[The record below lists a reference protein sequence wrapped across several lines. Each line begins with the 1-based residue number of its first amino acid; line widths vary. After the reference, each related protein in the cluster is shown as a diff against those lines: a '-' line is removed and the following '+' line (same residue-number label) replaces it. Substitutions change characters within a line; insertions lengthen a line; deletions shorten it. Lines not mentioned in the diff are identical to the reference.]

1 MPETENEELTNK
13 KRFLELCSQIKRDGV
28 DKLLNWLESSDFY
41 TCPASTRFH
50 GNYPGGLLE
59 HSLNVYDELV
69 RLMKAFPEVT
79 APPESVLIA
88 SLFHDLCKVNM
99 YKEEQRNRKNE
110 EGQWESYTAYTISE
124 KFAYGGHGSKSVFL
138 IQNFMKL
145 TTEEAVAINC
155 HMSSWDGNTFVGQ
168 AYEQHPFAWLVHV
181 ADEAATYIEERKAEK

>member
-1 MPETENEELTNK
+1 MSETENEELTNK
-13 KRFLELCSQIKRDGV
+13 KRFLELCSQIKREGV
-28 DKLLNWLESSDFY
+28 DKLLNWLENSDFY
-41 TCPASTRFH
+41 ICPASTRFH

-69 RLMKAFPEVT
+69 RLINAFPEVT
-79 APPESVLIA
+79 VPPESVLIA

-99 YKEEQRNRKNE
+99 YKEEKRNRKNE

-181 ADEAATYIEERKAEK
+181 ADEAATYIDERKAEK